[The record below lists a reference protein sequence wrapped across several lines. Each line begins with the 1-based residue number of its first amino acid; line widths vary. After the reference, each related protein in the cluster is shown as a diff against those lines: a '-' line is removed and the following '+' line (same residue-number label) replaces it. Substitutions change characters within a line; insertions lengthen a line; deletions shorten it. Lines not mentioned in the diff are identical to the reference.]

1 VRSSASLAE
10 SSLVLVGAGH
20 SNISLIRRFAMEL
33 IDHVRLIVINP
44 DSTAPYSGMLP
55 GYLAGQYSLND
66 LFIDIAALCKQA
78 GAHLIR
84 GSLERVD
91 AETCGPLM
99 IAAPSAIAR
108 KVIQQ

>member
-1 VRSSASLAE
+1 MRSSASLAE

-20 SNISLIRRFAMEL
+20 SNISLIRRFAMEP

-55 GYLAGQYSLND
+55 GYLAGQYFLND
-66 LFIDIAALCKQA
+66 LFIDFAALCKQA

-91 AETCGPLM
+91 AETKTLH
-99 IAAPSAIAR
+99 ISH
-108 KVIQQ
+108 

>member
-1 VRSSASLAE
+1 
-10 SSLVLVGAGH
+10 
-20 SNISLIRRFAMEL
+20 MEL

-44 DSTAPYSGMLP
+44 DSTPPYSGMLP

-108 KVIQQ
+108 KVIRQ